1 MADVRW
7 YLDGRSGLEAFERKH
22 IPGAMFVDLERDLVR
37 ALAPRPMVAIR
48 CRRPRRSRP
57 PSGVSASAPD
67 DGVIGYDDSGGG
79 TAGRLVWMLRV
90 LGHPAALL
98 DGGLRAWPEP
108 RRVRGGHDR
117 ARLPSPAAWPSE
129 RFADHAEVATAASAG
144 SGAVVLDARSA
155 PRYTGED
162 ASIDPRPGHIPGAG
176 NVYWATNLNP
186 RTRRFRSEAELREG
200 YAVHGIGPETEV
212 VCYCGSGVSAC
223 ADLLALER
231 IGVDRTRLYVPSWS
245 GWSADPARP
254 AETGGV
260 HPGPSSSVAAR
271 CPIRPPLPRRTPTP
285 SRCRPWCCAT
295 CAAIG
300 AAGGWPASSGSRRST
315 APT

>member
-1 MADVRW
+1 VADVRW
-7 YLDGRSGLEAFERKH
+7 YLDGRSGRDAFAREH
-22 IPGAMFVDLERDLVR
+22 IPGAIFVDLERDLSGLGAPSDGR
-37 ALAPRPMVAIR
+37 HPFPSPEAFAAALGRLGI
-48 CRRPRRSRP
+48 
-57 PSGVSASAPD
+57 GPD
-67 DGVIGYDDSGGG
+67 DSVIGYDDSGGG

-108 RRVRGGHDR
+108 RESGAGTTLPAVAVA
-117 ARLPSPAAWPSE
+117 ARAWPSE

-176 NVYWATNLNP
+176 NVYWATNLDP
-186 RTRRFRSEAELREG
+186 TTRRFRSEAELREG

-260 HPGPSSSVAAR
+260 APGSEQ
-271 CPIRPPLPRRTPTP
+271 
-285 SRCRPWCCAT
+285 
-295 CAAIG
+295 
-300 AAGGWPASSGSRRST
+300 
-315 APT
+315 